1 MAATRTRK
9 TTALKAPMT
18 KAQLLSELSE
28 ATGLQRRDV
37 ASVLD
42 DLGAIVERHIRKRAT
57 GTFTLPGLLK
67 IERVRKPARKA
78 RTMIAPRTGEEITV
92 AAKPASTAV
101 RVRPL
106 AGLKKM
112 VQ

>member
-1 MAATRTRK
+1 LAASGKRK
-9 TTALKAPMT
+9 ATALKAPMT
-18 KAQLLSELSE
+18 KAQLLVELSE
-28 ATGLQRRDV
+28 ATGLHRKDV

-42 DLGAIVERHIRKRAT
+42 ELGVLVERHIRKRAT

-78 RTMIAPRTGEEITV
+78 RTMISPRTGEEIAV

>member
-1 MAATRTRK
+1 
-9 TTALKAPMT
+9 MT
-18 KAQLLSELSE
+18 KAQLLGELSE
-28 ATGLQRRDV
+28 ATGLHRKDV

-42 DLGAIVERHIRKRAT
+42 ELGVVIDRHIRKRAT

-78 RTMIAPRTGEEITV
+78 RTMILPRTGEEIAV

-106 AGLKKM
+106 AGLRKM

>member
-1 MAATRTRK
+1 
-9 TTALKAPMT
+9 MT

-28 ATGLQRRDV
+28 ATGLHRKDV
-37 ASVLD
+37 AAVLD
-42 DLGAIVERHIRKRAT
+42 ELGVLIERHVRKRAV
-57 GTFTLPGLLK
+57 GSFTLPGLLK

-78 RTMIAPRTGEEITV
+78 RTMISPRTGEEIAV
-92 AAKPASTAV
+92 PAKPVSTAV